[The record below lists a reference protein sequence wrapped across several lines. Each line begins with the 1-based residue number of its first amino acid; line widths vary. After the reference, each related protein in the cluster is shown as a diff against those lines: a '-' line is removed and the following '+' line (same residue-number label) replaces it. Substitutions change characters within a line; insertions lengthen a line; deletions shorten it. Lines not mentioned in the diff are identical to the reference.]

1 MDIDKLIESFSALSE
16 LLKTPS
22 LQNQIKQDTAL
33 GIKIEEIETL
43 VEKIKLQ
50 QGVVSLSDDGVKLA
64 LEQLNSKISDLE
76 QYCDQNLIKLNFLEN
91 LKPFN

>member
-1 MDIDKLIESFSALSE
+1 MDIDKLLESFSALSE

-33 GIKIEEIETL
+33 GIKMEEIETL
-43 VEKIKLQ
+43 VEKVKLQ
-50 QGVVSLSDDGVKLA
+50 QGEISASNDDVSLI
-64 LEQLNSKISDLE
+64 LEELNSKIKDLE
-76 QYCDQNLIKLNFLEN
+76 QYCDLNLIKLSFLEN

>member
-50 QGVVSLSDDGVKLA
+50 QGVIALSDDGVKLV

-91 LKPFN
+91 LKPLT

>member
-76 QYCDQNLIKLNFLEN
+76 QYCDQNLIKLSFLEN
-91 LKPFN
+91 LKPFT

>member
-50 QGVVSLSDDGVKLA
+50 QGVVSLSDDGVKLV

-76 QYCDQNLIKLNFLEN
+76 QYCDQNLIKLSFLEN
-91 LKPFN
+91 LKPFT

>member
-1 MDIDKLIESFSALSE
+1 MDIDKLLESFSALSE

-33 GIKIEEIETL
+33 GIKIEEIATL

-50 QGVVSLSDDGVKLA
+50 QGDNLLSEKGVKLV
-64 LEQLNSKISDLE
+64 LEELNIKISDLE
-76 QYCDQNLIKLNFLEN
+76 QYCDLNLIKLDFLEN
-91 LKPFN
+91 LKPFT

>member
-33 GIKIEEIETL
+33 GIKMEEIETL
-43 VEKIKLQ
+43 VEKVKLQ
-50 QGVVSLSDDGVKLA
+50 QGEISASNDDVSLI
-64 LEQLNSKISDLE
+64 LEELSSKIKDLE
-76 QYCDQNLIKLNFLEN
+76 QYCDINLIKLSFLEN

>member
-22 LQNQIKQDTAL
+22 LQNQIKQDAAL

-50 QGVVSLSDDGVKLA
+50 QGVISLSDDGVKLV

-91 LKPFN
+91 LKPFT

>member
-50 QGVVSLSDDGVKLA
+50 QGVVLLSDDGVKLA

>member
-1 MDIDKLIESFSALSE
+1 MDIDKLLESFSALSE

-33 GIKIEEIETL
+33 GIKIEEIATL

-50 QGVVSLSDDGVKLA
+50 QGDNFLSEKGVKLV
-64 LEQLNSKISDLE
+64 LEELNIKISDLE
-76 QYCDQNLIKLNFLEN
+76 QYCDLNLIKLDFLEN
-91 LKPFN
+91 LKPFT

>member
-1 MDIDKLIESFSALSE
+1 MDIDKLLESFSALSE

-43 VEKIKLQ
+43 VEKVKLQ
-50 QGVVSLSDDGVKLA
+50 QGEISASNDDVSLI
-64 LEQLNSKISDLE
+64 LEELSSKIKDLE
-76 QYCDQNLIKLNFLEN
+76 QYCDINLIKLSFLEN

>member
-50 QGVVSLSDDGVKLA
+50 QGVISLSDDGVKLA

-76 QYCDQNLIKLNFLEN
+76 HYCDQNLIKLSFLEN
-91 LKPFN
+91 LKPFT

>member
-1 MDIDKLIESFSALSE
+1 MDIDRLVESFSALSE

>member
-1 MDIDKLIESFSALSE
+1 MDIDKLLESFSALSE

-33 GIKIEEIETL
+33 GIKIEEIATL

-50 QGVVSLSDDGVKLA
+50 QGDNFLSEKGVKLV
-64 LEQLNSKISDLE
+64 LEELNIKISDLE

>member
-1 MDIDKLIESFSALSE
+1 MDIDKLLESFSALSE

-33 GIKIEEIETL
+33 GIKIEEIATL

-50 QGVVSLSDDGVKLA
+50 QGDNFLSEKGVKLM
-64 LEQLNSKISDLE
+64 LEELNIKISDLE
-76 QYCDQNLIKLNFLEN
+76 QYCDLNLIKLDFLEN
-91 LKPFN
+91 LKPFT

>member
-50 QGVVSLSDDGVKLA
+50 QGVVPLSDDGVKLA

-76 QYCDQNLIKLNFLEN
+76 QYCDQNLIKLSFLEN
-91 LKPFN
+91 LKPFT

>member
-1 MDIDKLIESFSALSE
+1 MDIDKLLESFSALSE

-22 LQNQIKQDTAL
+22 LQNQVKQDTAL

-50 QGVVSLSDDGVKLA
+50 QGDISAFEGDASLVLK
-64 LEQLNSKISDLE
+64 ELNSKINDLE
-76 QYCDQNLIKLNFLEN
+76 QYCDLNLVKLNFLEN
-91 LKPFN
+91 LKPFT

>member
-50 QGVVSLSDDGVKLA
+50 QGVISLSDDGVKLA

-76 QYCDQNLIKLNFLEN
+76 QYCDQNLIKLSFLEN
-91 LKPFN
+91 LKPFT

>member
-1 MDIDKLIESFSALSE
+1 MDIDKLLESFSALSE

-33 GIKIEEIETL
+33 GIKIEEIATL

-50 QGVVSLSDDGVKLA
+50 QGDNFVSENRVKLV
-64 LEQLNSKISDLE
+64 LEELNIKIRDLE
-76 QYCDQNLIKLNFLEN
+76 QYCDLNLIKLDFLEN
-91 LKPFN
+91 LKPFT

>member
-33 GIKIEEIETL
+33 GIKIEEIATL

-50 QGVVSLSDDGVKLA
+50 QGDNFLSEKGVKLV
-64 LEQLNSKISDLE
+64 LEELNIKISDLE
-76 QYCDQNLIKLNFLEN
+76 QYCDLNLIKLDFLEN
-91 LKPFN
+91 LKPFT

>member
-1 MDIDKLIESFSALSE
+1 MDIDKLLESFSALSE

-33 GIKIEEIETL
+33 GIKIEEIATL

-50 QGVVSLSDDGVKLA
+50 QGDNFVSENRVKLV
-64 LEQLNSKISDLE
+64 LEELNLKIRDLE
-76 QYCDQNLIKLNFLEN
+76 QYCDLNLIKLDFLEN
-91 LKPFN
+91 LKPFT

>member
-22 LQNQIKQDTAL
+22 LQYQIKQDTAL

-50 QGVVSLSDDGVKLA
+50 QGVISLSDDGVKLV

-76 QYCDQNLIKLNFLEN
+76 QYCDQNLIKLSFLEN
-91 LKPFN
+91 LKPFT

>member
-1 MDIDKLIESFSALSE
+1 MDIDKLLESFSALSE

>member
-50 QGVVSLSDDGVKLA
+50 QGVVPLSDDGVKLA

-91 LKPFN
+91 LKPFT

>member
-1 MDIDKLIESFSALSE
+1 MDIDKLLESFSALSE

-33 GIKIEEIETL
+33 GIKMEEIETL
-43 VEKIKLQ
+43 VEKVKLQ
-50 QGVVSLSDDGVKLA
+50 QGEISASNDDVSLI
-64 LEQLNSKISDLE
+64 LEELSSKIKDLE
-76 QYCDQNLIKLNFLEN
+76 QYCDINLIKLSFLEN

>member
-50 QGVVSLSDDGVKLA
+50 QGVVPLSDDGVKLA

>member
-1 MDIDKLIESFSALSE
+1 MDMDKLLESFSALSE

-22 LQNQIKQDTAL
+22 LQNQVKQDTAL

-50 QGVVSLSDDGVKLA
+50 QGDISAFEGDASLVLK
-64 LEQLNSKISDLE
+64 ELNSKINDIA
-76 QYCDQNLIKLNFLEN
+76 QYCDLNLVKLNFLEN
-91 LKPFN
+91 LQPFT